1 MSAARSFVSTHMFPG
16 RLPQPVRSFVS
27 EIELEQLTDISRRT
41 WQKHRLL
48 GTGPK
53 YYKIGGAVRY
63 ALDEV
68 MEYIQASA
76 VEPGPR

>member
-1 MSAARSFVSTHMFPG
+1 MSAARSFVSTQFPG
-16 RLPQPVRSFVS
+16 GPPQPVRSFVT
-27 EIELEQLTDISRRT
+27 EIELEQLSGVSRRT
-41 WQKHRLL
+41 WQKYRLL

-68 MEYIQASA
+68 MDYIQSNA